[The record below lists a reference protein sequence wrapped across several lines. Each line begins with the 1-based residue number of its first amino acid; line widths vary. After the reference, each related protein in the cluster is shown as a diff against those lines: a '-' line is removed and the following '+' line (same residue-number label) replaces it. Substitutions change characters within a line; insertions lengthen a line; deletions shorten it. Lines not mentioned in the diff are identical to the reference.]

1 MKFIELLA
9 TQCRNIFVPIVA
21 QAYPI
26 TPRIA
31 TKNRSASAERFGISQ
46 FPVVFWRCR

>member
-21 QAYPI
+21 QAYH
-26 TPRIA
+26 TA
-31 TKNRSASAERFGISQ
+31 MRFSTNKTIKI
-46 FPVVFWRCR
+46 